1 MAHRFLIVPFL
12 IALLPP
18 FLPAQDIGATQ
29 GEIAQRVQ
37 HLMSVEVGF
46 EEMVPPGT
54 SIEAKE
60 ISRNGKSGND
70 LIVRYHIF
78 VKGVAQ
84 DILLQYLDWPINAD
98 KASLRLRGISV
109 GKDGILMCA
118 GRTAEQCGDT
128 KKPDDPIEFTTI
140 PRKGE
145 PTLIAFV
152 SQSIKIGMVIV
163 ADPIEARDKGCSL
176 SVVRLTPKFDLAFPS
191 GRGYAPNADVHYRVS
206 SETINDFTIKS
217 DSSGTIRV
225 SVIPNAG
232 KKDNGKV
239 VVKVVETACSP
250 ELSYEWGTN

>member
-78 VKGVAQ
+78 VKGVGG
-84 DILLQYLDWPINAD
+84 W
-98 KASLRLRGISV
+98 
-109 GKDGILMCA
+109 
-118 GRTAEQCGDT
+118 
-128 KKPDDPIEFTTI
+128 
-140 PRKGE
+140 
-145 PTLIAFV
+145 PTLRPPGQRLPHPSRLSKGGYRC
-152 SQSIKIGMVIV
+152 SQSPAPFTG
-163 ADPIEARDKGCSL
+163 AH
-176 SVVRLTPKFDLAFPS
+176 PKFIHHT
-191 GRGYAPNADVHYRVS
+191 N
-206 SETINDFTIKS
+206 N
-217 DSSGTIRV
+217 
-225 SVIPNAG
+225 
-232 KKDNGKV
+232 
-239 VVKVVETACSP
+239 P
-250 ELSYEWGTN
+250 ELSVTRLRCPKNSNATTAPDTSTSSPADPCS